1 MTTIRAN
8 CPECGDVQLKVG
20 DLTVRVCAD
29 DEQGAYTFRCPSCT
43 TVVVKDA
50 SRRIIDLLVSSG
62 VELQVWRVPAE
73 ITEAHY
79 AGPAISS
86 DDLLAFHELLESD
99 HWFTDLVEMVRPE
112 PSQ

>member
-8 CPECGDVQLKVG
+8 CPECGDVQLKVD

-29 DEQGAYTFRCPSCT
+29 DEHGAYTFRCPSCA

-62 VELQVWRVPAE
+62 VELQVWRIPAE
-73 ITEAHY
+73 INEAHY
-79 AGPAISS
+79 AGPAISA
-86 DDLLAFHELLESD
+86 DDLLAFHELLETD